1 MVTLVSNDHSIS
13 EEVLLSDNLN
23 YGQRERLHTAGD
35 LLIRIPQQV
44 YHLEELLN
52 LLSLTAVGALN
63 VSSSLIDGLNAFFLL
78 AGLDFNCGSLICE
91 ERILEHRTKFIR
103 VLLQRVEAHVIINVQ
118 FRLQLYAFAL
128 EELN

>member
-1 MVTLVSNDHSIS
+1 MVTLIANDNSVS

-23 YGQRERLHTAGD
+23 YGQGERLHPTGD
-35 LLIRIPQQV
+35 LLIRVPQQV

-52 LLSLTAVGALN
+52 LRSLTTEGALN

-78 AGLDFNCGSLICE
+78 AGLDFNCSSLIGE

-103 VLLQRVEAHVIINVQ
+103 VLLQ
-118 FRLQLYAFAL
+118 
-128 EELN
+128 